1 MERKECFSSLRE
13 ITDKNGFTMT
23 ESRPEC
29 RACQE
34 IRDCLRDSKQAAS
47 EKREKDEL
55 KRQNMI
61 TEVIDLSQINSNE
74 LGECLL
80 EFLNRIYSSPMGT
93 VFFRNLLVFLEVPQD
108 GFSSTVTVPISPST
122 VELILEEVNG
132 NRAVHPGEAGKERGS
147 GEFILRIVL
156 IQKHFSRNK
165 KANMGLI
172 AHEVARLF
180 SSEDGGI
187 RQVLQELSG
196 YENNL
201 FKKMDASQRIGWL
214 MEKWGFRNE
223 FEAFR
228 KEVEAFKGA
237 E

>member
-1 MERKECFSSLRE
+1 
-13 ITDKNGFTMT
+13 MT

-29 RACQE
+29 RSCE
-34 IRDCLRDSKQAAS
+34 ELRDCLRYSKQAAS
-47 EKREKDEL
+47 EKREEDEL

-61 TEVIDLSQINSNE
+61 TQVIDLSQIISNE

-93 VFFRNLLVFLEVPQD
+93 ALFKNLLLFLEVPQD
-108 GFSSTVTVPISPST
+108 GISSTVTVPISPST
-122 VELILEEVNG
+122 VDLIQEEVKG
-132 NRAVHPGEAGKERGS
+132 NHAIDPKEAGKERTG
-147 GEFILRIVL
+147 GEFSLQIVL
-156 IQKHFSRNK
+156 IQRHFPRNR

-172 AHEVARLF
+172 AHELARLF

-187 RQVLQELSG
+187 RQVLQELSNS
-196 YENNL
+196 ESNL
-201 FKKMDASQRIGWL
+201 FKKMDAGQRIGWL
-214 MEKWGFRNE
+214 MERWGFRDE

-228 KEVEAFKGA
+228 KEMGTFKRS